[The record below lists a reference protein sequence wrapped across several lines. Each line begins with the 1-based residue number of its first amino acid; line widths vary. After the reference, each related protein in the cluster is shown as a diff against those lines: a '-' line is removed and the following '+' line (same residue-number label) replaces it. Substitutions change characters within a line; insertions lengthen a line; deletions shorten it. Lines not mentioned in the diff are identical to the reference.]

1 LQGALKILLSTKHQ
15 SFLSG
20 LESNLISFISFQT
33 TLIYFLNLIVSRLV
47 TFFTQEIHSKR
58 ARGFAMVCLKMLK
71 RLIIAALVCSSLA
84 VAKTYTVQ
92 SGDTLYRIAQK
103 NGISTTQMLR
113 LNPGIGGLKI
123 GQQINLG
130 SGTKSNPSLKRSS
143 STVVRVAFSKVG
155 ASYRWG
161 STGPYNFDCSGFT
174 RYVMKQMGV
183 TLPHSSRAQFNG
195 GRVVSRNGLL
205 PGDLVFFQGFSGRG
219 GVGHVAVYIGNNR
232 IIHAS
237 TPSTGV
243 IVSSLAERY
252 YSSRYLGARRY
263 L

>member
-1 LQGALKILLSTKHQ
+1 M
-15 SFLSG
+15 
-20 LESNLISFISFQT
+20 
-33 TLIYFLNLIVSRLV
+33 VSP
-47 TFFTQEIHSKR
+47 
-58 ARGFAMVCLKMLK
+58 KMLK
-71 RLIIAALVCSSLA
+71 RLIVAALVCSSLA

-103 NGISTTQMLR
+103 NGISTTQILR
-113 LNPGIGGLKI
+113 LNPGIGESLGV

-130 SGTKSNPSLKRSS
+130 SSTNAKPSVKTATNRSS
-143 STVVRVAFSKVG
+143 VVRVAFSKVG
-155 ASYRWG
+155 ANYRWG
-161 STGPYNFDCSGFT
+161 ATGPYSFDCSGFT

-183 TLPHSSRAQFNG
+183 SVPHSSRAQFSG

-219 GVGHVAVYIGNNR
+219 GVGHVGVYIGNNR
-232 IIHAS
+232 MVHAG

>member
-1 LQGALKILLSTKHQ
+1 
-15 SFLSG
+15 
-20 LESNLISFISFQT
+20 
-33 TLIYFLNLIVSRLV
+33 
-47 TFFTQEIHSKR
+47 
-58 ARGFAMVCLKMLK
+58 MLK
-71 RLIIAALVCSSLA
+71 HLIIAALVCSSLA
-84 VAKTYTVQ
+84 VAKSYTVQ
-92 SGDTLYRIAQK
+92 SGDTLYRVAQK
-103 NGISTTQMLR
+103 NGISTTQILR

-130 SGTKSNPSLKRSS
+130 SGTSTKPTTVNRSS
-143 STVVRVAFSKVG
+143 SNVVRVAFSKVG
-155 ASYRWG
+155 ANYRWG
-161 STGPYNFDCSGFT
+161 ATGPYNFDCSGFT

-183 TLPHSSRAQFNG
+183 NIPHSSRAQFNG

-205 PGDLVFFQGFSGRG
+205 PGDLVFFQGPGGRG
-219 GVGHVAVYIGNNR
+219 GVGHVGVYIGNNR